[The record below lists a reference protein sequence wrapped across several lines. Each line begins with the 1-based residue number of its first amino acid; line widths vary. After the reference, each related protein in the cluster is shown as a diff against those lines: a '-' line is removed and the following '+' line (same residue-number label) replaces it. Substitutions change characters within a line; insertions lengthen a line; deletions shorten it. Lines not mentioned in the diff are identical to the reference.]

1 MILFSLLE
9 GGGRGGG
16 RGGER
21 IDGHNSQPLTSC
33 KTLSMQG
40 LYSKMK

>member
-9 GGGRGGG
+9 GGGGG
-16 RGGER
+16 GGER